1 MKTHEIGKKIKN
13 NKEIKYDKRTK
24 YGKEIKYD
32 KRTIYNK
39 NGFPVVSVAVLALI
53 ISGCLF
59 ADLITTREPGYMD
72 LANYTKAPGTEFLF
86 GTDTMGR
93 DIFSCI
99 WYGGRVSIS
108 IGIISTIISTV
119 IAVIYGSLS
128 AMAGDIADT
137 CMMRFVEILLS
148 IPTLLLVV
156 FLQAVMG
163 DATVASISVVIGL
176 TSWCSIAKI
185 VRTEVKKLK
194 NSEYVIAAKCMGG
207 GFGYILRRHLVPNF
221 IPSIM
226 FMVVM
231 NVRAAIVAESTL
243 SFMGIGLPVDRCVV
257 DNNNTGSISRY
268 ISYVPY
274 ERGTLDTKQII
285 NCNSKHNPLYYSH
298 STADFI
304 FGRIIWQLLKKYL

>member
-24 YGKEIKYD
+24 YD
-32 KRTIYNK
+32 K

-59 ADLITTREPGYMD
+59 ADLITTREPVYMD

-185 VRTEVKKLK
+185 VCTEVKKLK

-243 SFMGIGLPVDRCVV
+243 SFMGIGLPVEVISW
-257 DNNNTGSISRY
+257 GSMLSLAQNALMTDAWWIIIIPGAFLVTFLMCLTNVGHWIQSR
-268 ISYVPY
+268 
-274 ERGTLDTKQII
+274 
-285 NCNSKHNPLYYSH
+285 
-298 STADFI
+298 
-304 FGRIIWQLLKKYL
+304 

>member
-13 NKEIKYDKRTK
+13 NKEIKYEKRTK
-24 YGKEIKYD
+24 YDKEIKYD

-59 ADLITTREPGYMD
+59 ADLMATREPGYMD
-72 LANYTKAPGTEFLF
+72 LANYTKVPGTEFLF

-243 SFMGIGLPVDRCVV
+243 SFMGIGLPVEVISW
-257 DNNNTGSISRY
+257 GSMLSLAQNALMTDAWWIIIIPGAFLVTFLMCLTNVGHWIQSR
-268 ISYVPY
+268 
-274 ERGTLDTKQII
+274 
-285 NCNSKHNPLYYSH
+285 
-298 STADFI
+298 
-304 FGRIIWQLLKKYL
+304 

>member
-1 MKTHEIGKKIKN
+1 MAI
-13 NKEIKYDKRTK
+13 
-24 YGKEIKYD
+24 
-32 KRTIYNK
+32 
-39 NGFPVVSVAVLALI
+39 LALI

-185 VRTEVKKLK
+185 VRKEVKKLK
-194 NSEYVIAAKCMGG
+194 NI
-207 GFGYILRRHLVPNF
+207 
-221 IPSIM
+221 
-226 FMVVM
+226 
-231 NVRAAIVAESTL
+231 
-243 SFMGIGLPVDRCVV
+243 
-257 DNNNTGSISRY
+257 
-268 ISYVPY
+268 
-274 ERGTLDTKQII
+274 
-285 NCNSKHNPLYYSH
+285 
-298 STADFI
+298 
-304 FGRIIWQLLKKYL
+304 

>member
-13 NKEIKYDKRTK
+13 NKEIKYEKRTK
-24 YGKEIKYD
+24 YDKEIKYD

-59 ADLITTREPGYMD
+59 ADLITTRVPGYMD

-243 SFMGIGLPVDRCVV
+243 SFMGIGLPVEVISW
-257 DNNNTGSISRY
+257 GSMLSLAQNALMTDAWWIIIIPGAFLVTFLMCLTNVGHWIQSR
-268 ISYVPY
+268 
-274 ERGTLDTKQII
+274 
-285 NCNSKHNPLYYSH
+285 
-298 STADFI
+298 
-304 FGRIIWQLLKKYL
+304 

>member
-24 YGKEIKYD
+24 YDKEIKYD

-59 ADLITTREPGYMD
+59 ADFITTREPGYMD

-243 SFMGIGLPVDRCVV
+243 SFMGIGLPVEVISW
-257 DNNNTGSISRY
+257 GSMLSLAQNALMTDAWWIIIIPGAFLVTFLMCLTNVGHWIQSR
-268 ISYVPY
+268 
-274 ERGTLDTKQII
+274 
-285 NCNSKHNPLYYSH
+285 
-298 STADFI
+298 
-304 FGRIIWQLLKKYL
+304 

>member
-1 MKTHEIGKKIKN
+1 M
-13 NKEIKYDKRTK
+13 
-24 YGKEIKYD
+24 
-32 KRTIYNK
+32 
-39 NGFPVVSVAVLALI
+39 AVLALI

-72 LANYTKAPGTEFLF
+72 LANYTKAPGTEFLL

-243 SFMGIGLPVDRCVV
+243 SFMGIGLPVEVISW
-257 DNNNTGSISRY
+257 GSMLSLAQNALMTDAWWIIIIPGAFLVTFLMCLTNVGHWIQSR
-268 ISYVPY
+268 
-274 ERGTLDTKQII
+274 
-285 NCNSKHNPLYYSH
+285 
-298 STADFI
+298 
-304 FGRIIWQLLKKYL
+304 

>member
-13 NKEIKYDKRTK
+13 NKEIKYD
-24 YGKEIKYD
+24 
-32 KRTIYNK
+32 K

-59 ADLITTREPGYMD
+59 ADLITTREPVYMD
-72 LANYTKAPGTEFLF
+72 LSNYTKAPGTEFLF

-243 SFMGIGLPVDRCVV
+243 SFMGIGLPVEVISW
-257 DNNNTGSISRY
+257 GSMLSLAQNALMTDAWWIIIIPGAFLVTFLMCLTNVGHWIQSR
-268 ISYVPY
+268 
-274 ERGTLDTKQII
+274 
-285 NCNSKHNPLYYSH
+285 
-298 STADFI
+298 
-304 FGRIIWQLLKKYL
+304 

>member
-13 NKEIKYDKRTK
+13 N
-24 YGKEIKYD
+24 KEIKYD

-59 ADLITTREPGYMD
+59 ADLITTREPVYMD

-243 SFMGIGLPVDRCVV
+243 SFMGIGLPVEVISW
-257 DNNNTGSISRY
+257 GSMLSLAQNALMTDAWWIIIIPGAFLVTFLMCLTNVGHWIQSR
-268 ISYVPY
+268 
-274 ERGTLDTKQII
+274 
-285 NCNSKHNPLYYSH
+285 
-298 STADFI
+298 
-304 FGRIIWQLLKKYL
+304 

>member
-24 YGKEIKYD
+24 YD
-32 KRTIYNK
+32 K

-59 ADLITTREPGYMD
+59 ADLITTREPVYMD

-243 SFMGIGLPVDRCVV
+243 SFMGIGLPVEVISW
-257 DNNNTGSISRY
+257 GSMLSLAQNALMTDAWWIIIIPGAFLVTFLMCLTNVGHWIQSR
-268 ISYVPY
+268 
-274 ERGTLDTKQII
+274 
-285 NCNSKHNPLYYSH
+285 
-298 STADFI
+298 
-304 FGRIIWQLLKKYL
+304 

>member
-1 MKTHEIGKKIKN
+1 M
-13 NKEIKYDKRTK
+13 
-24 YGKEIKYD
+24 
-32 KRTIYNK
+32 
-39 NGFPVVSVAVLALI
+39 
-53 ISGCLF
+53 
-59 ADLITTREPGYMD
+59 
-72 LANYTKAPGTEFLF
+72 
-86 GTDTMGR
+86 
-93 DIFSCI
+93 
-99 WYGGRVSIS
+99 SIS

-243 SFMGIGLPVDRCVV
+243 SFMGIGLPVEVISW
-257 DNNNTGSISRY
+257 GSMLSLAQNALMTDAWWIIIIPGAFLVTFLMCLTNVGHWIQSR
-268 ISYVPY
+268 
-274 ERGTLDTKQII
+274 
-285 NCNSKHNPLYYSH
+285 
-298 STADFI
+298 
-304 FGRIIWQLLKKYL
+304 